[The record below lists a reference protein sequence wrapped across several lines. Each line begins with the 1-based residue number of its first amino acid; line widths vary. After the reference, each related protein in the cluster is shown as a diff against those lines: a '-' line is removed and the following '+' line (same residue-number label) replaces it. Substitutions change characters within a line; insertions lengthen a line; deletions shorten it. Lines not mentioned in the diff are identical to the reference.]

1 MDKQECI
8 ERQLESALLEGRWG
22 VFERLPSERGLA
34 EAFGVNRA
42 TVRAALRALAGRGIL
57 ETRRGSGTVVRA
69 LPGDARHAAGTFAD
83 YLAAFRILMPPLVAA
98 SLPAVSPSVIL
109 ELERLLPSAGAS
121 LRNGDMKTFIQA
133 QIRFFSI
140 LIRVLGNPR
149 LEDAA
154 SRVLPDGL
162 ALARLLQECTLPQCE
177 NVFAQLA
184 RLLTPC
190 ATPTPGPPAKAV
202 EGNHHPAGLA
212 GGAMSRMSRRAF
224 LGFRFSEDS
233 GTRDVPGGFPN
244 APARNSAR
252 RCCGPRP
259 SGSGWTDRIGA
270 GELASAVMRAMYA
283 RAPEGAGRTG

>member
-57 ETRRGSGTVVRA
+57 ETRRGSGPVVRA

-149 LEDAA
+149 LDG
-154 SRVLPDGL
+154 SRGFIGYNEGYV
-162 ALARLLQECTLPQCE
+162 EQCSVSSPSVYAE

-184 RLLTPC
+184 RLLS
-190 ATPTPGPPAKAV
+190 ALRHADAGAAAKAV
-202 EGNHHPAGLA
+202 EGYATILLA
-212 GGAMSRMSRRAF
+212 
-224 LGFRFSEDS
+224 LQE
-233 GTRDVPGGFPN
+233 
-244 APARNSAR
+244 AR
-252 RCCGPRP
+252 
-259 SGSGWTDRIGA
+259 
-270 GELASAVMRAMYA
+270 
-283 RAPEGAGRTG
+283 

>member
-69 LPGDARHAAGTFAD
+69 LPGDACHAAGTFAD

-184 RLLTPC
+184 RLLS
-190 ATPTPGPPAKAV
+190 ALRHAHAGAAAKAV
-202 EGNHHPAGLA
+202 EGYATILLA
-212 GGAMSRMSRRAF
+212 
-224 LGFRFSEDS
+224 LQE
-233 GTRDVPGGFPN
+233 
-244 APARNSAR
+244 AR
-252 RCCGPRP
+252 
-259 SGSGWTDRIGA
+259 
-270 GELASAVMRAMYA
+270 
-283 RAPEGAGRTG
+283 

>member
-57 ETRRGSGTVVRA
+57 ETRRGSGTVVRV

-154 SRVLPDGL
+154 TMYRDMKSKDAIRDYLVKNTVLPYKFYTKATCVPPEAFGPYD
-162 ALARLLQECTLPQCE
+162 ANTLIPRFTQRESIKMIVSGGPGKQSQFWVPFPQ
-177 NVFAQLA
+177 VLK
-184 RLLTPC
+184 PVS
-190 ATPTPGPPAKAV
+190 AKIA
-202 EGNHHPAGLA
+202 E
-212 GGAMSRMSRRAF
+212 
-224 LGFRFSEDS
+224 
-233 GTRDVPGGFPN
+233 
-244 APARNSAR
+244 
-252 RCCGPRP
+252 
-259 SGSGWTDRIGA
+259 
-270 GELASAVMRAMYA
+270 
-283 RAPEGAGRTG
+283 

>member
-149 LEDAA
+149 HEDAA

-184 RLLTPC
+184 RLLS
-190 ATPTPGPPAKAV
+190 ALRHADAGAAAKAV
-202 EGNHHPAGLA
+202 EGYASILLA
-212 GGAMSRMSRRAF
+212 
-224 LGFRFSEDS
+224 LQE
-233 GTRDVPGGFPN
+233 
-244 APARNSAR
+244 AR
-252 RCCGPRP
+252 
-259 SGSGWTDRIGA
+259 
-270 GELASAVMRAMYA
+270 
-283 RAPEGAGRTG
+283 

>member
-42 TVRAALRALAGRGIL
+42 TLRAALRALAGRGIL

-154 SRVLPDGL
+154 SRVL

-184 RLLTPC
+184 RLLS
-190 ATPTPGPPAKAV
+190 ALRHADAGAAAKAV
-202 EGNHHPAGLA
+202 EGYASILLA
-212 GGAMSRMSRRAF
+212 
-224 LGFRFSEDS
+224 LQE
-233 GTRDVPGGFPN
+233 
-244 APARNSAR
+244 AR
-252 RCCGPRP
+252 
-259 SGSGWTDRIGA
+259 
-270 GELASAVMRAMYA
+270 
-283 RAPEGAGRTG
+283 

>member
-184 RLLTPC
+184 RLLS
-190 ATPTPGPPAKAV
+190 ALRHADAWAAAKAV
-202 EGNHHPAGLA
+202 EGYATILLA
-212 GGAMSRMSRRAF
+212 
-224 LGFRFSEDS
+224 LQE
-233 GTRDVPGGFPN
+233 
-244 APARNSAR
+244 AR
-252 RCCGPRP
+252 
-259 SGSGWTDRIGA
+259 
-270 GELASAVMRAMYA
+270 
-283 RAPEGAGRTG
+283 

>member
-1 MDKQECI
+1 M
-8 ERQLESALLEGRWG
+8 
-22 VFERLPSERGLA
+22 
-34 EAFGVNRA
+34 
-42 TVRAALRALAGRGIL
+42 
-57 ETRRGSGTVVRA
+57 VRA

-109 ELERLLPSAGAS
+109 ELERLLPSAGAWP

-184 RLLTPC
+184 RLLS
-190 ATPTPGPPAKAV
+190 ALRHADAGAAAKAV
-202 EGNHHPAGLA
+202 EGYATILLA
-212 GGAMSRMSRRAF
+212 
-224 LGFRFSEDS
+224 LQE
-233 GTRDVPGGFPN
+233 
-244 APARNSAR
+244 AR
-252 RCCGPRP
+252 
-259 SGSGWTDRIGA
+259 
-270 GELASAVMRAMYA
+270 
-283 RAPEGAGRTG
+283 

>member
-22 VFERLPSERGLA
+22 LFERLPSERGLA

-83 YLAAFRILMPPLVAA
+83 YLAAFRILMPPLVA
-98 SLPAVSPSVIL
+98 VIL

-184 RLLTPC
+184 RLLS
-190 ATPTPGPPAKAV
+190 ALRHADAGAAAKAV
-202 EGNHHPAGLA
+202 EGYATILLA
-212 GGAMSRMSRRAF
+212 
-224 LGFRFSEDS
+224 LQE
-233 GTRDVPGGFPN
+233 
-244 APARNSAR
+244 AR
-252 RCCGPRP
+252 
-259 SGSGWTDRIGA
+259 
-270 GELASAVMRAMYA
+270 
-283 RAPEGAGRTG
+283 

>member
-109 ELERLLPSAGAS
+109 ELERLLLS
-121 LRNGDMKTFIQA
+121 LIH
-133 QIRFFSI
+133 I
-140 LIRVLGNPR
+140 
-149 LEDAA
+149 
-154 SRVLPDGL
+154 
-162 ALARLLQECTLPQCE
+162 
-177 NVFAQLA
+177 
-184 RLLTPC
+184 
-190 ATPTPGPPAKAV
+190 
-202 EGNHHPAGLA
+202 
-212 GGAMSRMSRRAF
+212 
-224 LGFRFSEDS
+224 
-233 GTRDVPGGFPN
+233 
-244 APARNSAR
+244 
-252 RCCGPRP
+252 
-259 SGSGWTDRIGA
+259 
-270 GELASAVMRAMYA
+270 
-283 RAPEGAGRTG
+283 

>member
-69 LPGDARHAAGTFAD
+69 LPGDACHAAGTFAD

-177 NVFAQLA
+177 NVFAHLA
-184 RLLTPC
+184 RLLS
-190 ATPTPGPPAKAV
+190 ALRHADAGAAAKAV
-202 EGNHHPAGLA
+202 EGYATILLA
-212 GGAMSRMSRRAF
+212 
-224 LGFRFSEDS
+224 LQE
-233 GTRDVPGGFPN
+233 
-244 APARNSAR
+244 AR
-252 RCCGPRP
+252 
-259 SGSGWTDRIGA
+259 
-270 GELASAVMRAMYA
+270 
-283 RAPEGAGRTG
+283 

>member
-109 ELERLLPSAGAS
+109 ELDLRRSLAPQRRHEDLYPSADP
-121 LRNGDMKTFIQA
+121 L
-133 QIRFFSI
+133 FFHIDPSI
-140 LIRVLGNPR
+140 GQSAPR
-149 LEDAA
+149 
-154 SRVLPDGL
+154 
-162 ALARLLQECTLPQCE
+162 
-177 NVFAQLA
+177 
-184 RLLTPC
+184 
-190 ATPTPGPPAKAV
+190 
-202 EGNHHPAGLA
+202 
-212 GGAMSRMSRRAF
+212 RR
-224 LGFRFSEDS
+224 GQ
-233 GTRDVPGGFPN
+233 
-244 APARNSAR
+244 
-252 RCCGPRP
+252 PR
-259 SGSGWTDRIGA
+259 TA
-270 GELASAVMRAMYA
+270 
-283 RAPEGAGRTG
+283 

>member
-154 SRVLPDGL
+154 SRVL

-184 RLLTPC
+184 RLLS
-190 ATPTPGPPAKAV
+190 ALRHADAGAAAKAV
-202 EGNHHPAGLA
+202 EGYASILLA
-212 GGAMSRMSRRAF
+212 
-224 LGFRFSEDS
+224 LQE
-233 GTRDVPGGFPN
+233 
-244 APARNSAR
+244 AR
-252 RCCGPRP
+252 
-259 SGSGWTDRIGA
+259 
-270 GELASAVMRAMYA
+270 
-283 RAPEGAGRTG
+283 

>member
-1 MDKQECI
+1 MSPGS
-8 ERQLESALLEGRWG
+8 L
-22 VFERLPSERGLA
+22 
-34 EAFGVNRA
+34 VNI
-42 TVRAALRALAGRGIL
+42 V
-57 ETRRGSGTVVRA
+57 S
-69 LPGDARHAAGTFAD
+69 
-83 YLAAFRILMPPLVAA
+83 LVAA

-184 RLLTPC
+184 RLLS
-190 ATPTPGPPAKAV
+190 ALRHADAGAAAKAV
-202 EGNHHPAGLA
+202 EGYATILLA
-212 GGAMSRMSRRAF
+212 
-224 LGFRFSEDS
+224 LQE
-233 GTRDVPGGFPN
+233 
-244 APARNSAR
+244 AR
-252 RCCGPRP
+252 
-259 SGSGWTDRIGA
+259 
-270 GELASAVMRAMYA
+270 
-283 RAPEGAGRTG
+283 